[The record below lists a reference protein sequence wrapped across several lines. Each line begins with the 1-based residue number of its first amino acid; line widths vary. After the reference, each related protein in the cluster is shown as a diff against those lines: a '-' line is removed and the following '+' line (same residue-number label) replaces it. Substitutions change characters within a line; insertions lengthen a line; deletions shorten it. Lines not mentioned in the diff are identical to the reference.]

1 MNMSKTL
8 ACPRPTPYHPD
19 GTPCG
24 YEWTPRV
31 ANPKCC
37 PQCRY
42 RPTGSRNGLPW
53 RIVADA

>member
-1 MNMSKTL
+1 MSKTL

-31 ANPKCC
+31 ENPKCC